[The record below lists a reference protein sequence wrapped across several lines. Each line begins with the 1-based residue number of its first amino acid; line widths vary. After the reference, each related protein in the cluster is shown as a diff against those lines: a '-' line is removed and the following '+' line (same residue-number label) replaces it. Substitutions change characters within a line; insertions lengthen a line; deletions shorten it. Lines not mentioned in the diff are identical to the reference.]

1 MRKVGWMLLIVTLV
15 ASLSACKNQGTS
27 GYGTLRGRVTYAK
40 SAEQPLTDKDN
51 VGEPATNVKVQ
62 VRLLEEPQSGG
73 GQPLYLEGETFFEL
87 APDEQGEFSIQLP
100 QGQFLLSVV
109 AEDGTVLA
117 KRMAFVKPGQTF
129 RADFNLAPPH

>member
-1 MRKVGWMLLIVTLV
+1 MRRVGWILLIAMLV

-27 GYGTLRGRVTYAK
+27 EYATLRGRVTYAK

-51 VGEPATNVKVQ
+51 VGEPATDVTVQ

-109 AEDGTVLA
+109 AEDGTVLT
-117 KRMAFVKPGQTF
+117 KRMAILEPGQTF